1 MPRRKNEGPT
11 RQIFANIREDIYIKA
26 KSKAT
31 EQRLSMRD
39 ILEKS
44 LSLYLDIPDNM
55 NAETR
60 NSADSVWDNSTISIQ
75 VNEPLGS
82 PIDISEEDAK
92 RIAREAF
99 E

>member
-44 LSLYLDIPDNM
+44 
-55 NAETR
+55 
-60 NSADSVWDNSTISIQ
+60 
-75 VNEPLGS
+75 
-82 PIDISEEDAK
+82 
-92 RIAREAF
+92 
-99 E
+99 

>member
-55 NAETR
+55 NAETH

-82 PIDISEEDAK
+82 PIDISEEEAK

>member
-55 NAETR
+55 NSETR

>member
-44 LSLYLDIPDNM
+44 LSLYLDIPDNVSVEARS
-55 NAETR
+55 NV
-60 NSADSVWDNSTISIQ
+60 DSVWDNSTISIQ

>member
-1 MPRRKNEGPT
+1 MIA
-11 RQIFANIREDIYIKA
+11 Q
-26 KSKAT
+26 
-31 EQRLSMRD
+31 
-39 ILEKS
+39 LEKS

>member
-26 KSKAT
+26 KSKAA
-31 EQRLSMRD
+31 ERRLSMRD
-39 ILEKS
+39 ILEES
-44 LSLYLDIPDNM
+44 LSLYLDISNQEDDM
-55 NAETR
+55 DE
-60 NSADSVWDNSTISIQ
+60 SKDSVWGDTNISIQ
-75 VNEPLGS
+75 VSEPLGS
-82 PIDISEEDAK
+82 PVDVSEEDAR

>member
-1 MPRRKNEGPT
+1 MSRRKNEGPT
-11 RQIFANIREDIYIKA
+11 RQIFANIREDIYIKT

-44 LSLYLDIPDNM
+44 LSFYLDIPIESD
-55 NAETR
+55 ETLVPSK
-60 NSADSVWDNSTISIQ
+60 NSIWNDSNISIQ
-75 VNEPLGS
+75 VAEPIGS
-82 PIDISEEDAK
+82 PLDVSEEDAR

>member
-1 MPRRKNEGPT
+1 
-11 RQIFANIREDIYIKA
+11 
-26 KSKAT
+26 
-31 EQRLSMRD
+31 
-39 ILEKS
+39 
-44 LSLYLDIPDNM
+44 M

>member
-1 MPRRKNEGPT
+1 MSRRKNEGPT

-26 KSKAT
+26 KAKAA

-39 ILEKS
+39 VLEKS
-44 LSLYLDIPDNM
+44 LSLYLDMPNES
-55 NAETR
+55 NEAVANLK
-60 NSADSVWDNSTISIQ
+60 NSIWNDSNISTQ
-75 VNEPLGS
+75 VREPVGS
-82 PIDISEEDAK
+82 PLDVSEEDAR

>member
-44 LSLYLDIPDNM
+44 LSLYLDMPDNVSVEV
-55 NAETR
+55 N
-60 NSADSVWDNSTISIQ
+60 NSVDSVWDNSTISIQ

>member
-1 MPRRKNEGPT
+1 MSRRKSEGPT

-26 KSKAT
+26 KSKAA

-44 LSLYLDIPDNM
+44 LSLYLDMPDESN
-55 NAETR
+55 EVLPSSE
-60 NSADSVWDNSTISIQ
+60 NSIWNDSNISIQ
-75 VNEPLGS
+75 VEEPIGS
-82 PIDISEEDAK
+82 PLDVSEEDAR

>member
-26 KSKAT
+26 KSKAA

-39 ILEKS
+39 ILEES
-44 LSLYLDIPDNM
+44 LSLYLNISTQEDDIF
-55 NAETR
+55 ELK
-60 NSADSVWDNSTISIQ
+60 DSVWGDTNISIQ

-82 PIDISEEDAK
+82 PVDVSEEDAR

>member
-26 KSKAT
+26 KSKAA

-39 ILEKS
+39 ILEES
-44 LSLYLDIPDNM
+44 LSLYLNISTQEDDM
-55 NAETR
+55 FELK
-60 NSADSVWDNSTISIQ
+60 DSVWGDTNISIQ

-82 PIDISEEDAK
+82 PIDVSEEDAR

>member
-1 MPRRKNEGPT
+1 MSRRKNEGPT

-26 KSKAT
+26 KSKAA

-39 ILEKS
+39 ILENS
-44 LSLYLDIPDNM
+44 LSLYLNISNES
-55 NAETR
+55 NANLGDSE
-60 NSADSVWDNSTISIQ
+60 NSIWNESSISTQ
-75 VNEPLGS
+75 VDAPIGS
-82 PIDISEEDAK
+82 PLDISEEDAR

>member
-1 MPRRKNEGPT
+1 MSRRKSEGPT

-26 KSKAT
+26 KSKAA

-44 LSLYLDIPDNM
+44 LSLYLDMPDESN
-55 NAETR
+55 EVLPPSE
-60 NSADSVWDNSTISIQ
+60 NSIWNDSNISIQ
-75 VNEPLGS
+75 VEEPIGS
-82 PIDISEEDAK
+82 PLDVSEEDAR

>member
-26 KSKAT
+26 KSKAA

-39 ILEKS
+39 ILEES
-44 LSLYLDIPDNM
+44 LSLYLNISTQEDDM
-55 NAETR
+55 FELK
-60 NSADSVWDNSTISIQ
+60 DSVWGDTNISIQ

-82 PIDISEEDAK
+82 PVDVSEEDAR

>member
-55 NAETR
+55 NSETH